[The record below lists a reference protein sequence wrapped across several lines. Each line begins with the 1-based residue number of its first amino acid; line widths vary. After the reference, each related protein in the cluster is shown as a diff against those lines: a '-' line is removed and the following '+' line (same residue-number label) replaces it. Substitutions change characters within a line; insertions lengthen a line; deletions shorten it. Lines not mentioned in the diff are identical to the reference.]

1 MSLVDIR
8 IINLEELTA
17 DIERIRQ
24 EASFR
29 WPEEILDGS
38 AEMMKDEVRDQAPR
52 GRTGELAESVQ
63 VEMMAD
69 ARRVVVNSPH
79 GRYVNDGTG
88 PSPGRY
94 VPAIGKRL
102 INPPRGMHP
111 GIRATHFFD
120 RAVEMVT
127 ARILGFVHRKV
138 YEYLME

>member
-1 MSLVDIR
+1 MSVDIR
-8 IINLEELTA
+8 ILGLEELTA

-29 WPEEILDGS
+29 WPEEILDES
-38 AEMMKDEVRDQAPR
+38 AEMMSDEIRDQAK
-52 GRTGELAESVQ
+52 GSIKDSVRIEPAKDKRS
-63 VEMMAD
+63 VIVD
-69 ARRVVVNSPH
+69 SPH
-79 GRYVNDGTG
+79 AVFVNDGTG

-102 INPPRGMHP
+102 INPARDIGMHP